1 VPIFATWLRR
11 DKPALIKSP
20 SENLGTFPLARAKFF
35 RPTVRACEQFCS
47 TTRSDVFETLPRY
60 LCCIIAELVFWVIVG
75 GQEVGRRQV
84 SLRCAPKPVR
94 TLVTC
99 RSQYQIMNA
108 DLIKAASEVIPN
120 QQILV
125 NMVSR
130 RVRQLS
136 LGHRPLV
143 EYAPGLR
150 EADIAL
156 TEIANKKL
164 TFESTFGQ
172 NETAASVEVVQFPKV
187 IVTKKAVSKKKA
199 A

>member
-1 VPIFATWLRR
+1 
-11 DKPALIKSP
+11 
-20 SENLGTFPLARAKFF
+20 
-35 RPTVRACEQFCS
+35 
-47 TTRSDVFETLPRY
+47 
-60 LCCIIAELVFWVIVG
+60 
-75 GQEVGRRQV
+75 
-84 SLRCAPKPVR
+84 
-94 TLVTC
+94 
-99 RSQYQIMNA
+99 MNA
-108 DLIKAASEVIPN
+108 DLITAASEVITN

-156 TEIANKKL
+156 TEIAHKKL

-172 NETAASVEVVQFPKV
+172 NGTEPVPHVVQFPEV
-187 IVTKKAVSKKKA
+187 IVAKKAVAKKKA

>member
-1 VPIFATWLRR
+1 MKAH
-11 DKPALIKSP
+11 
-20 SENLGTFPLARAKFF
+20 
-35 RPTVRACEQFCS
+35 
-47 TTRSDVFETLPRY
+47 
-60 LCCIIAELVFWVIVG
+60 LV
-75 GQEVGRRQV
+75 
-84 SLRCAPKPVR
+84 
-94 TLVTC
+94 
-99 RSQYQIMNA
+99 
-108 DLIKAASEVIPN
+108 KAASEVITN

-130 RVRQLS
+130 RVRQLL

-143 EYAPGLR
+143 EHVPGLR

-172 NETAASVEVVQFPKV
+172 NGSAEAAARVVPFPGV
-187 IVTKKAVSKKKA
+187 NLGKKAKKA

>member
-1 VPIFATWLRR
+1 MEGLQSQ
-11 DKPALIKSP
+11 KYEGGKSASGAHKSRCDVGASRK
-20 SENLGTFPLARAKFF
+20 SE
-35 RPTVRACEQFCS
+35 S
-47 TTRSDVFETLPRY
+47 
-60 LCCIIAELVFWVIVG
+60 
-75 GQEVGRRQV
+75 
-84 SLRCAPKPVR
+84 
-94 TLVTC
+94 
-99 RSQYQIMNA
+99 IMKA
-108 DLIKAASEVIPN
+108 DLIAAASEVITN

-125 NMVSR
+125 NMVAR

-156 TEIANKKL
+156 TEIANGKL

-172 NETAASVEVVQFPKV
+172 NGTAEAPAQVVLFPG
-187 IVTKKAVSKKKA
+187 VTSRKNAKKA

>member
-1 VPIFATWLRR
+1 M
-11 DKPALIKSP
+11 K
-20 SENLGTFPLARAKFF
+20 
-35 RPTVRACEQFCS
+35 
-47 TTRSDVFETLPRY
+47 
-60 LCCIIAELVFWVIVG
+60 
-75 GQEVGRRQV
+75 
-84 SLRCAPKPVR
+84 
-94 TLVTC
+94 
-99 RSQYQIMNA
+99 A
-108 DLIKAASEVIPN
+108 DLVKAASEVITN

-143 EYAPGLR
+143 DYAPGLR

-172 NETAASVEVVQFPKV
+172 NGTAEVAARVVPFPGVTVAQKTMA
-187 IVTKKAVSKKKA
+187 TKKAA
-199 A
+199 

>member
-1 VPIFATWLRR
+1 M
-11 DKPALIKSP
+11 KP
-20 SENLGTFPLARAKFF
+20 
-35 RPTVRACEQFCS
+35 
-47 TTRSDVFETLPRY
+47 
-60 LCCIIAELVFWVIVG
+60 ELV
-75 GQEVGRRQV
+75 
-84 SLRCAPKPVR
+84 
-94 TLVTC
+94 
-99 RSQYQIMNA
+99 
-108 DLIKAASEVIPN
+108 KAASAVITN

-143 EYAPGLR
+143 QHAPGLR

-156 TEIANKKL
+156 TEIANGKL

-172 NETAASVEVVQFPKV
+172 NGTEPVPHVVQFPEV
-187 IVTKKAVSKKKA
+187 IVAKKKAVTKKKA